1 MGNHQRVGIMK
12 LHQWGILKGSI
23 PYRIIR
29 RLMLLK
35 VLHKPPRPIRVYMP
49 KEKGEWDELFPLQD
63 PHMFHKHIVNVNDII
78 ENSK

>member
-1 MGNHQRVGIMK
+1 MI
-12 LHQWGILKGSI
+12 
-23 PYRIIR
+23 
-29 RLMLLK
+29 LK